1 MALQARG
8 SSTAVGY
15 VALAAVLVALVVLTA
30 WQGEAVAAA
39 VALLLVVG
47 AWTTSYQQRSR
58 SFRLRQAVAFA
69 LEQASVEH
77 EQQRCVFEALEQ
89 GVCLMALDGTVLLL
103 NASGERLLGY
113 YAAELT
119 ELFRANE
126 WHAWTEDGDLIPDD
140 ERPINITAS
149 TGEPVRD
156 RVLVWRT
163 KAGKAITVRVATQP
177 VRDVDSAVTRVVIA
191 FSDVT
196 AERAIARQVEVTQAR
211 FEALVEQSTDLIC
224 VIDGSGSLVY
234 ASPAAERLLGFSDVA
249 FLGHPFSEFLHPD
262 DTSGVTEAYQRLL
275 ATPGGV
281 EFVETRVATVD
292 GDWRHMEIAATNRLD
307 DPAVRGVVAN
317 CRDVTERAE
326 AAARL
331 AWQAFHDALTG
342 LPNRAL
348 LLDRLGNALDR
359 SKRSPRITALMFIDL
374 DDFKEVNDTLGHEAG
389 DQLLCEVG
397 RRLSS
402 LVRAGDTVARLGGDE
417 FIVLADGLEAPEEA
431 AAIARRINNLLANP
445 IIVRGT
451 ELTVTA
457 SIGIAFD
464 SDHEPDRLLREADTA
479 LYRAKAAGKSR
490 YEVYVDEADAV
501 AAHLK
506 KRPAGAFPS

>member
-1 MALQARG
+1 MARHARG

-15 VALAAVLVALVVLTA
+15 VALVGLVAGLAALSV
-30 WQGEAVAAA
+30 WQGETVAAA
-39 VALLLVVG
+39 VAVLLVVG
-47 AWTTSYQQRSR
+47 AWTTSYQQRNR
-58 SFRLRQAVAFA
+58 SFQLRQAVAYA

-89 GVCLMALDGTVLLL
+89 GVCLLALDGQVLLL
-103 NASGERLLGY
+103 NDAGERLLGY

-119 ELFRANE
+119 DLFRSGE
-126 WHAWTEDGDLIPDD
+126 WHEWTEDGELIPDE
-140 ERPINITAS
+140 ERPITITS
-149 TGEPVRD
+149 RTGEPVRD
-156 RVLVWRT
+156 RVLVWHT
-163 KAGKAITVRVATQP
+163 KAGHPITVRVATQP
-177 VRDVDSAVTRVVIA
+177 VRDVDAAVTRVVIA

-196 AERAIARQVEVTQAR
+196 AERAIERQVEFTQAR

-224 VIDGSGSLVY
+224 VIDGTGSLVY
-234 ASPAAERLLGFSDVA
+234 ASPAAERLLGHNDVA
-249 FLGHPFSEFLHPD
+249 FLGHPFAEFLHPD
-262 DTSGVTEAYQRLL
+262 DIPVVSEAYQRLL
-275 ATPGGV
+275 GTPGGV
-281 EFVETRVATVD
+281 EFVETRVSTVT
-292 GDWRHMEIAATNRLD
+292 GEWRLMEIAATNRLD
-307 DPAVRGVVAN
+307 DPAVCGVVAN

-331 AWQAFHDALTG
+331 AWQAFHDPLTG

-374 DDFKEVNDTLGHEAG
+374 DDFKDVNDTLGHEAG

-417 FIVLADGLEAPEEA
+417 FIVLADGLEAAGEA
-431 AAIARRINNLLANP
+431 AAIAQRINNLLANP

-451 ELTVTA
+451 ELSVTA

-464 SDHEPDRLLREADTA
+464 SDHEPDRLLREADNA

-490 YEVYVDEADAV
+490 FEVYVDQPVAV
-501 AAHLK
+501 AKHA
-506 KRPAGAFPS
+506 AGKPVADVHA